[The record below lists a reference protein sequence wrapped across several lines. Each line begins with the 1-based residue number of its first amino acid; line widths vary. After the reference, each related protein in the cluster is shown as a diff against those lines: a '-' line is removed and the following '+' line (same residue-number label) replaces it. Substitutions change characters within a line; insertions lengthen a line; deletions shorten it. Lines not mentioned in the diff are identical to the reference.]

1 MLINAG
7 VTEIIYSGD
16 YPDDLAKQMLRE
28 SNLKIKRFK

>member
-7 VTEIIYSGD
+7 VQEIIYAGD
-16 YPDDLAKQMLRE
+16 YPDELAKCMLSE